1 MRGARFGLDARSQR
15 DERRMEAELVDGKHA
30 AAGFL
35 LDLPERVEIPRV
47 ENRRFFTDGVRLIPQ
62 READVRVVEIVRR
75 TDADVFD
82 LITPPAQL
90 VHVPV
95 ESFELGEEIGGRK
108 IAVDNADAVI

>member
-1 MRGARFGLDARSQR
+1 
-15 DERRMEAELVDGKHA
+15 MEAELVDGKHA

-47 ENRRFFTDGVRLIPQ
+47 QNRRFFADGVRLIPQ

-75 TDADVFD
+75 TNADVFD
-82 LITPPAQL
+82 LIAPPTQL

-95 ESFELGEEIGGRK
+95 ESFELSEKISVRK
-108 IAVDNADAVI
+108 IAVDNTDAVIRVERGD